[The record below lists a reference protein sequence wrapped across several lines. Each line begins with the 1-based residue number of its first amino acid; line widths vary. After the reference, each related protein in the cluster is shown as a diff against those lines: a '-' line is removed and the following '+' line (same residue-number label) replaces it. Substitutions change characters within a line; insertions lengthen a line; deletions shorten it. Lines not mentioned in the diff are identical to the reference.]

1 MREEYYQI
9 SFEIIATAGDS
20 KGYSMDAICD
30 AREGKFDSANEKINE
45 ANKRLLKAH
54 ELQTDMIAQEA
65 GGDPVPVNI
74 ILIHSQDHLTMA
86 NVAEELAEEMVS
98 LYKTIYD
105 MKAEIEELKKK
116 IK

>member
-1 MREEYYQI
+1 MREEDYQVF
-9 SFEIIATAGDS
+9 FEIIATAGDS

-74 ILIHSQDHLTMA
+74 ILIHPQDHLTMA

>member
-1 MREEYYQI
+1 MREEDYQV

-65 GGDPVPVNI
+65 GGDPVPVPRRG
-74 ILIHSQDHLTMA
+74 LRGRPGGGRPVGGARARDGP
-86 NVAEELAEEMVS
+86 
-98 LYKTIYD
+98 
-105 MKAEIEELKKK
+105 
-116 IK
+116 

>member
-1 MREEYYQI
+1 MREEDYQV

-30 AREGKFDSANEKINE
+30 ARKGKFDSANEKINE
-45 ANKRLLKAH
+45 ANKKLLKAH

-74 ILIHSQDHLTMA
+74 ILSTLKLEIKRVVDIAALTFPIPLSTNMTSFEHSFP
-86 NVAEELAEEMVS
+86 S
-98 LYKTIYD
+98 
-105 MKAEIEELKKK
+105 
-116 IK
+116 

>member
-1 MREEYYQI
+1 MREEDYQV

-54 ELQTDMIAQEA
+54 EYGECSRRVGRGNGFTL
-65 GGDPVPVNI
+65 
-74 ILIHSQDHLTMA
+74 
-86 NVAEELAEEMVS
+86 
-98 LYKTIYD
+98 
-105 MKAEIEELKKK
+105 
-116 IK
+116 